1 MHSTLAICMHLEF
14 TLREFS
20 CVSAQSEKFYKC
32 QKHLCFSKEVY
43 AGYTTVRQSQKL
55 SWGLDEFEGLSKR
68 SNFVGKHL
76 AIASFSW
83 VQNTRSEVLPRGRY
97 IMFKLGLIP
106 SDWTSSE
113 VFLKTSSFRR

>member
-1 MHSTLAICMHLEF
+1 MHSTVAICMHLEF

-68 SNFVGKHL
+68 SNFVGKHPAVAFSVGCRSPFQKFYRGVELMIVMCVPSL
-76 AIASFSW
+76 AD
-83 VQNTRSEVLPRGRY
+83 G
-97 IMFKLGLIP
+97 
-106 SDWTSSE
+106 SS
-113 VFLKTSSFRR
+113 V